1 MWYCTSNDRH
11 QLIIWSLIKDRL
23 KMMFFRIRAQHCYNI
38 KRVSLPTI
46 EIPWKEFLEML
57 TVEKNVA
64 LSFNHQPLLRVKTLN
79 KIKIWKWK
87 NFLSSKG
94 YYIYMHWQLAILWY
108 TNSAVISFDF
118 VSVVHSSSDYIRL
131 KNKSTKSDL
140 TFRGSVC
147 LHEH

>member
-1 MWYCTSNDRH
+1 
-11 QLIIWSLIKDRL
+11 
-23 KMMFFRIRAQHCYNI
+23 
-38 KRVSLPTI
+38 
-46 EIPWKEFLEML
+46 
-57 TVEKNVA
+57 
-64 LSFNHQPLLRVKTLN
+64 
-79 KIKIWKWK
+79 
-87 NFLSSKG
+87 
-94 YYIYMHWQLAILWY
+94 MHWQLAILWY